1 MRRGRAQSIHT
12 RLVNHAREL
21 RVDTNHVL
29 TRFAIERLLYRL
41 SLSAHAERF
50 VLKGGLLLL
59 AWLGASLRPTRD
71 VDLLGFG
78 QLDGDALRAAFAEIC
93 RTPVDPDDGL
103 SFNPDSIRLDAIRLE
118 DAYGGLRVRLEA
130 RLGLAPVYVQ
140 IDIGIGDEAVPAPE
154 WLDYP
159 SLLDLPRP
167 RLLAYRPETVIAEK
181 LHALVVLGSKN
192 SRMRDFYDLFVL
204 AQHQGFEGKSLA
216 DAIQATFRRRRT
228 ALPTSPP
235 IGLTRDFAKIDDKN
249 RQWRGFLDRLRLG
262 SAPKDLTEVIERI
275 AVFLGPVLA
284 TLARNEP
291 FTLRWPPGGPW
302 G

>member
-1 MRRGRAQSIHT
+1 MRSGRAQSIHM
-12 RLVNHAREL
+12 RLKNHAREQG
-21 RVDTNHVL
+21 VDFNHVL

-59 AWLGASLRPTRD
+59 VWLGASLRPTRD

-78 QLDGDALRAAFAEIC
+78 QLDGDALKVVFAKIC
-93 RTPVDPDDGL
+93 GTPVDPDDGL
-103 SFNPDSIRLDAIRLE
+103 SFDPDSIRLDAIRLE
-118 DAYGGLRVRLEA
+118 DAYGGLRVGLEA
-130 RLGLAPVYVQ
+130 RLGSAVVPVRV
-140 IDIGIGDEAVPAPE
+140 DIGIGDDAVPAPE

-159 SLLDLPRP
+159 SVLDLPRP

-192 SRMRDFYDLFVL
+192 SRMRDFYDVFVL
-204 AQHQGFEGKSLA
+204 AQHQGFEGTSLA

-235 IGLTRDFAKIDDKN
+235 IGLTQDFAKIDGKN
-249 RQWRGFLDRLRLG
+249 RQWRGFLDRLRHG
-262 SAPKDLTEVIERI
+262 SAPEDLAEVIEQI
-275 AVFLGPVLA
+275 ASFLGPVLTA
-284 TLARNEP
+284 QARNEP